1 MNAEFQRIAKRDNK
15 AFLSQQMQREENNRM
30 GKARNLF
37 KKIKD
42 SQGTVYAKIGTSSRN
57 GKDLTEADN
66 IKRWQEYTEG
76 LYEKGLYDPDKHDGV
91 VTQLEPE
98 CEV

>member
-1 MNAEFQRIAKRDNK
+1 MFKESLQKAEKRRQSKGKGKGKDIEFQMNAEFQRIAKRDNK

-42 SQGTVYAKIGTSSRN
+42 SQGTVYAKIGT
-57 GKDLTEADN
+57 
-66 IKRWQEYTEG
+66 
-76 LYEKGLYDPDKHDGV
+76 
-91 VTQLEPE
+91 
-98 CEV
+98 